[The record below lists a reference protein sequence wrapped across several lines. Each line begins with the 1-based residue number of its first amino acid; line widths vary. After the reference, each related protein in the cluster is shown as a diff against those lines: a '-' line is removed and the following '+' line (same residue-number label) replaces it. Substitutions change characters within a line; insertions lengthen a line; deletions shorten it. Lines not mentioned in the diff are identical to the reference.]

1 MNETLLSQVGLRRKL
16 LFGELNVDASL
27 HGKVYFIDQGRRGF
41 FVCALVEII
50 EYSSYWGKY
59 CLKGYLK
66 IVFK

>member
-50 EYSSYWGKY
+50 EYSSY
-59 CLKGYLK
+59 
-66 IVFK
+66 